1 MSRFGRSRRDL
12 LLRAAPSLLR
22 QRAPGL
28 MVARPTA
35 ILVDNALKHGAL
47 TVVTSLTRE
56 GDMAGHRVRVRLPF
70 LRKCRASEAAHQKQ
84 RVRTR

>member
-1 MSRFGRSRRDL
+1 MSRFGRSRQDL

-22 QRAPGL
+22 QRAPRL
-28 MVARPTA
+28 LVERLTA
-35 ILVDNALKHGAL
+35 NLEDNALKHGAL

-56 GDMAGHRVRVRLPF
+56 GDMAGHHMRVRLPF
-70 LRKCRASEAAHQKQ
+70 LRKCRASEAARQKQ